1 MNSIRCD
8 ICNLFYSEE
17 EMVSGRGIPKEIE
30 TLLKEKNSLWDDS
43 CNVCPKDYNQAR
55 IAYVK
60 KVMEEE
66 VGNIEFLE
74 QEVFNSVTKSNLITA
89 NDNQEFV
96 EKLSLGD
103 KIADK
108 VAKFG
113 GSWSFILSFFFI
125 ISAWIFGNVTF
136 LTKSPFDPYP
146 FILLNLIL
154 SCIAALQAP
163 IIMMSQNRQ
172 EAKDRIRSENDYKIN
187 LKAEIEIRT
196 LHEKVDHLLLNQW
209 SKMIEVQEIQM
220 EILGEISNQLKH
232 KD

>member
-74 QEVFNSVTKSNLITA
+74 QEVFNSVAKSNLITA

-108 VAKFG
+108 G
-113 GSWSFILSFFFI
+113 GKVRWELEFYSFFLFHNERLDF
-125 ISAWIFGNVTF
+125 WECYLFNKIFF
-136 LTKSPFDPYP
+136 
-146 FILLNLIL
+146 
-154 SCIAALQAP
+154 
-163 IIMMSQNRQ
+163 
-172 EAKDRIRSENDYKIN
+172 
-187 LKAEIEIRT
+187 
-196 LHEKVDHLLLNQW
+196 
-209 SKMIEVQEIQM
+209 
-220 EILGEISNQLKH
+220 
-232 KD
+232 